1 MSPLARL
8 ALAAAL
14 LLAAAA
20 VPAEALDLE
29 AEPRGGGQSLMAVAH
44 KVAREHP
51 EAARQFLVNLVSLI
65 PDEGVRTQQLGEVDK
80 ALADTKATN
89 ADCILCRVRN
99 RFFRV

>member
-8 ALAAAL
+8 TLAAAL

-20 VPAEALDLE
+20 APAEALDLE
-29 AEPRGGGQSLMAVAH
+29 AELPRGGQSLMAVAH

-65 PDEGVRTQQLGEVDK
+65 PDEGVRAQQLEEVEK
-80 ALADTKATN
+80 AMADTVA
-89 ADCILCRVRN
+89 CVLCG
-99 RFFRV
+99 

>member
-29 AEPRGGGQSLMAVAH
+29 AELRGQSLMAVAH

-65 PDEGVRTQQLGEVDK
+65 PDEGVRAQQLGEVDR